1 VAPPVEYEI
10 LSVDGRDVQVS
21 NPRKVL
27 FPEAGHTKLDIV
39 RYYVTVADGALRAAG
54 GRPNMLLRFPNGI
67 AGESFYQKRAPE
79 SRPPW
84 IEVVELKFPSGRTAL
99 EVVPRDAASLAW
111 MANLACLELHPHP
124 VRASDLDHPDELRID
139 LDPVPGV
146 EWAQVRQVAGVV
158 QAALA
163 DFGLVGWPKTSGS
176 RGIHIY
182 VRIEPRW
189 GFTDVRRAALAFAR
203 EVERRAP
210 SLATSK
216 WWKEERH
223 GVFLD
228 YNQNAKDRTMAA
240 AYSVRPRPD
249 ARVSAPLAWD
259 EVAVCEPADF
269 TLATMPARF
278 ADVGDRHRDIDRHP
292 ARLDG
297 LLELSARQEKEGL
310 GDAPWPPHY
319 RKQPGEAPRV
329 APSRKAGLKTR
340 SHVPGRGGAT
350 RRVPKHPLIEIGR
363 AREKADALAG
373 VERWKARHPEAAAHL
388 EPADVLVDAM
398 RGRFRTWT
406 RIRINLQHVPD
417 ALRPAQEAL
426 DPDEDVNDWP
436 KGEWPSDRAPTA
448 RRRPSRA
455 RTES

>member
-10 LSVDGRDVQVS
+10 LNTSGRDVQVS
-21 NPRKVL
+21 NPRKIL
-27 FPEAGHTKLDIV
+27 FPQAGHTKLDLV
-39 RYYVTVADGALRAAG
+39 RYYLAVADGALRAAG

-67 AGESFYQKRAPE
+67 DGESFYQKRAPE

-84 IEVVELKFPSGRTAL
+84 VEVVELKFPSGRTAH

-124 VRASDLDHPDELRID
+124 VRAEDLDHPDELRID

-146 EWAQVRQVAGVV
+146 TWSQVREVAGVV
-158 QAALA
+158 RATLA
-163 DFGLVGWPKTSGS
+163 DLGLTGWPKTSGS
-176 RGIHIY
+176 RGIHIN

-189 GFTDVRRAALAFAR
+189 TFSQVRRAALAFAR

-228 YNQNAKDRTMAA
+228 YNQNAKDRTVAA
-240 AYSVRPRPD
+240 AYSVRPKPD

-259 EVAVCEPADF
+259 EVDACEPADF

-278 ADVGDRHRDIDRHP
+278 AEVGDRHRDIDAHP
-292 ARLDG
+292 AALEP

-329 APSRKAGLKTR
+329 APSK
-340 SHVPGRGGAT
+340 
-350 RRVPKHPLIEIGR
+350 RRVSKHPLIEIGR

-373 VERWKARHPEAAAHL
+373 LERWKARHPDAAAHL

-406 RIRINLQHVPD
+406 RIRVNLQHVPE
-417 ALRPAQEAL
+417 AARPPQEAL
-426 DPDEDVNDWP
+426 DPDEDVNDWS
-436 KGEWPSDRAPTA
+436 KGEVPAEGASG

-455 RTES
+455 RKES

>member
-1 VAPPVEYEI
+1 MAPPVEYEI
-10 LSVDGRDVQVS
+10 LNTSGRDVQVS
-21 NPRKVL
+21 NPRKIL
-27 FPEAGHTKLDIV
+27 FPQAGHTKLDLI
-39 RYYVTVADGALRAAG
+39 RYYLAVADGALRAAG

-67 AGESFYQKRAPE
+67 DGESFYQKRAPE

-84 IEVVELKFPSGRTAL
+84 VEVVELKFPSGRTAH

-124 VRASDLDHPDELRID
+124 VRAEDLDHPDELRID

-146 EWAQVRQVAGVV
+146 TWSQVRQVAGVV
-158 QAALA
+158 RATLA
-163 DFGLVGWPKTSGS
+163 DLGLTGWPKTSGS
-176 RGIHIY
+176 RGIHIN

-189 GFTDVRRAALAFAR
+189 TFSQVRRAALAFAR

-228 YNQNAKDRTMAA
+228 YNQNAKDRTVAA
-240 AYSVRPRPD
+240 AYSVRPKPD

-259 EVAVCEPADF
+259 EVDACEPADF
-269 TLATMPARF
+269 TLATMPAWF
-278 ADVGDRHRDIDRHP
+278 AEVGDRHRDIDAHP
-292 ARLDG
+292 AALEP

-329 APSRKAGLKTR
+329 APSK
-340 SHVPGRGGAT
+340 
-350 RRVPKHPLIEIGR
+350 RRVSKHPLIEIGR

-373 VERWKARHPEAAAHL
+373 LERWKARHPDAAAHL

-406 RIRINLQHVPD
+406 RIRVNLQHVPE
-417 ALRPAQEAL
+417 AARPPQEAL
-426 DPDEDVNDWP
+426 DPDEDVNDWS
-436 KGEWPSDRAPTA
+436 KGEVPAEGASG

-455 RTES
+455 RKES

>member
-1 VAPPVEYEI
+1 VAAPVEYEV
-10 LSVDGRDVQVS
+10 LHVSGRDVQVS

-27 FPEAGHTKLDIV
+27 FPQAGHTKLDVV
-39 RYYVTVADGALRAAG
+39 RYYIAVADGALRAAG

-67 AGESFYQKRAPE
+67 DGESFYQKRAPE

-84 IEVVELKFPSGRTAL
+84 IEVVELKFPSGRTAH
-99 EVVPRDAASLAW
+99 EVVPRDPASLAW

-124 VRASDLDHPDELRID
+124 VRADDLDHPDELRID

-146 EWAQVRQVAGVV
+146 AWQQVREVAHVV
-158 QAALA
+158 QATLA

-182 VRIEPRW
+182 VRIERRW
-189 GFTDVRRAALAFAR
+189 AFTQVRRAALAFAR

-228 YNQNAKDRTMAA
+228 YNQNAKDRTIAA
-240 AYSVRPRPD
+240 AYSVRPKPD
-249 ARVSAPLAWD
+249 ARVSAPLAWE

-278 ADVGDRHRDIDRHP
+278 AEVGDRHRDIDRHP
-292 ARLDG
+292 GSLDG
-297 LLELSARQEKEGL
+297 VLELSARQEKEGL

-319 RKQPGEAPRV
+319 QKQPGEAPRV
-329 APSRKAGLKTR
+329 APSRRAGSKAGT
-340 SHVPGRGGAT
+340 AT

-363 AREKADALAG
+363 AREQADALAG
-373 VERWKARHPEAAAHL
+373 VERWKARHPEAASHL

-417 ALRPAQEAL
+417 ALRPPQEAL
-426 DPDEDVNDWP
+426 DPDDDVNDWP
-436 KGEWPSDRAPTA
+436 KGEWPPDAKL